1 MRQRIRE
8 LASYL
13 YQQRNSVWVLG
24 LGAVLAALMLY
35 LYQLPMDAIG
45 YLLLLWAA
53 AAAFIGLPGFLRFSG
68 RHRQLDELK
77 HKVIYELD
85 GLPEPEDLLARDYT
99 ELLQIL
105 YREKAKAVSESD
117 GARKELID
125 YFSIWAH
132 QIKTPIAAMRLVL
145 QSEESS
151 QNHVLEAE
159 LFRIEQYVEMVLSY
173 LRLDSDT
180 TDFVI
185 QEYSL
190 DGIVRQAVKKYAPF
204 FIHGKIR
211 LDLQPLTEKV
221 LTDEK
226 WLVFVVEQILS
237 NALKYTRRGKISVY
251 EKKDGETGAVS
262 LVIADTGIGIAAEDL
277 PRVCEKGYTGY
288 NGRSDK
294 KASGIGLYLC
304 RKILNKLSHA
314 ITLESRPGAG
324 TKVYIRFEPFGER
337 RQ

>member
-53 AAAFIGLPGFLRFSG
+53 AAAFIGLPGFLRFRG

-85 GLPEPEDLLARDYT
+85 GLPEPEDLLAKDYT

-105 YREKAKAVSESD
+105 YREKAKAVSVSD

-145 QSEESS
+145 QSEERS

-251 EKKDGETGAVS
+251 EKKTARQ
-262 LVIADTGIGIAAEDL
+262 A
-277 PRVCEKGYTGY
+277 R
-288 NGRSDK
+288 
-294 KASGIGLYLC
+294 C
-304 RKILNKLSHA
+304 RW
-314 ITLESRPGAG
+314 
-324 TKVYIRFEPFGER
+324 
-337 RQ
+337 